1 LRLKTVEG
9 MKGTR
14 IAFSNEARTPQQV
27 REVLVAM
34 VKKARGGA

>member
-1 LRLKTVEG
+1 

-14 IAFSNEARTPQQV
+14 IAFSSEARTPQQV

-34 VKKARGGA
+34 VKAARG